1 VVPGLDSSFVPSVP
15 SWAQRFRSDDLD
27 EVRAFMTRISGE
39 HSRVGHC
46 AGALGFELA
55 WVPGADAS
63 VGWARAGL
71 GMTVR
76 GAVSDAT
83 LHLMMPFDVDYRV
96 GRRKYV
102 AGGTTVMF
110 LAPGWE
116 YTRRSRPGP
125 TFALSISGRR
135 LADEI
140 AARYPERRDATQFRT
155 RLIDLP
161 GTKRAVLASAVR
173 QFLETKAPASAWIG
187 ATDGEAGVVAAVADL
202 LLGEEAVARV
212 DPMAA
217 ARIADVEDWIDSR
230 LAEPITIDRLCEV
243 AGVGERRLQKAFE
256 SRRGVSP
263 MRFVTERRL
272 AEAHRRLL
280 RDTRNDVTHIAL
292 GLGFRHMG
300 RFALEYRAAFGESPS
315 QTRRRA
321 R

>member
-1 VVPGLDSSFVPSVP
+1 VVPRLDSSFLPSAP
-15 SWAQRFRSDDLD
+15 AWAQRFRSDDLD
-27 EVRAFMTRISGE
+27 EVRAVMTRISGE
-39 HSRVGHC
+39 HSRVGHG
-46 AGALGFELA
+46 AGALDFELA
-55 WVPGADAS
+55 WVLGATVS
-63 VGWARAGL
+63 VGWAKAGL
-71 GMTVR
+71 DMTVR
-76 GAVSDAT
+76 GALPGAT
-83 LHLMMPFDVDYRV
+83 FHLMMPFDVDYRV

-102 AGGTTVMF
+102 AGGASAMF

-125 TFALSISGRR
+125 AFAVSINGRR

-140 AARYPERRDATQFRT
+140 AARYPERGDVTQFRT
-155 RLIDLP
+155 RSIGLADA
-161 GTKRAVLASAVR
+161 KCAVLASAVR
-173 QFLETKAPASAWIG
+173 RFLETKAPASACI
-187 ATDGEAGVVAAVADL
+187 AAMDGEEAVVAAAADL
-202 LLGEEAVARV
+202 LLDEGAVARV
-212 DPMAA
+212 DPVAM

-230 LAEPITIDRLCEV
+230 LDEPITIGRLCQV

-280 RDTRNDVTHIAL
+280 GNTRSDVTHIAL

-315 QTRRRA
+315 QSLRKA